1 MASFFCG
8 PMALLTIITMA
19 LDSPT
24 QYVLQAITATAQ
36 AYGLLITW
44 IGEIFVN
51 MKHVIIFF
59 LFI

>member
-1 MASFFCG
+1 
-8 PMALLTIITMA
+8 MALLTIITMA